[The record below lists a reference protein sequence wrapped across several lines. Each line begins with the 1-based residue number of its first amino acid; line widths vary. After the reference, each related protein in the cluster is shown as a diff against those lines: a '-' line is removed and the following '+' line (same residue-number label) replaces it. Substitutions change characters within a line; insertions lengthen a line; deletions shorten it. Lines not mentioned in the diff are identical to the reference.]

1 MLRND
6 QGYERIERHPIDLED
21 VIKELR
27 ERVAEAQEDKYPIRP
42 ISYALYHLWREIDA
56 VEENRR

>member
-1 MLRND
+1 MKEN
-6 QGYERIERHPIDLED
+6 ERRPIDLED